1 MTGLSSVLALLV
13 SGISLVVL
21 GLFDPKRKSSDM
33 PVSPYRRIA
42 LVSLLLPGIIL
53 LTYATLAAFFI
64 WMGGILILG
73 WLVTNAL
80 NAKSRERPDSGDKE
94 PLDETRREQRQTENQ
109 QDTQRPIYL
118 RAELLS
124 TCD

>member
-1 MTGLSSVLALLV
+1 VLALLV

-33 PVSPYRRIA
+33 PVLPYRRIA
-42 LVSLLLPGIIL
+42 LVGLLLPGIFL

-64 WMGGILILG
+64 WMGGVLILG
-73 WLVTNAL
+73 WFVTNAL

-94 PLDETRREQRQTENQ
+94 PFNETRREHRQMEAE
-109 QDTQRPIYL
+109 QDTKRPIQL
-118 RAELLS
+118 RAGLLNA
-124 TCD
+124 CN